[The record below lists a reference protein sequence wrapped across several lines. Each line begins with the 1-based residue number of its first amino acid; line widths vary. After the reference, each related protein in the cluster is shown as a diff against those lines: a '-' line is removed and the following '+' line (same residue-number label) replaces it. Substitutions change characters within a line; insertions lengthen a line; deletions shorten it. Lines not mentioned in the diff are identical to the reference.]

1 MMGVGLGLGLT
12 VGAGGW
18 AVSGVKEVISC
29 WMVVCLGGVAS
40 QASMLESQTSVARL
54 ITSWASE
61 EVQSRGMSAVSVEDR
76 RRSVGG
82 KLVKYVAGII
92 GTRWREVWP

>member
-29 WMVVCLGGVAS
+29 WMAACPGGVAG
-40 QASMLESQTSVARL
+40 QASVLESRTSVARL
-54 ITSWASE
+54 IMSWASE
-61 EVQSRGMSAVSVEDR
+61 EVGSRGMSAVSVEDR
-76 RRSVGG
+76 RQLVGG
-82 KLVKYVAGII
+82 KPVKYVAGII
-92 GTRWREVWP
+92 GMRWREVWP